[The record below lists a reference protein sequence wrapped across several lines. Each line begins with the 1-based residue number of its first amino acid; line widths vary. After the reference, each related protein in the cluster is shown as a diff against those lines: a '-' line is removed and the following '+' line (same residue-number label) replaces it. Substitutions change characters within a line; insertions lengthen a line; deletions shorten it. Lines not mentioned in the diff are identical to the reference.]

1 MTKNT
6 VQDKIP
12 IVHVLLLVGVPVLAL
27 TGTAD
32 ASTQKTIVEELLL
45 SASTTQ
51 IFLSPNRVNLK
62 FSVTKVKKQDM
73 MKQLEWV
80 VQDAK
85 EKGVDMAKTIIFCNS
100 LVDIAGVV
108 NWLMMRLGSAAFHPQ
123 DSRK

>member
-1 MTKNT
+1 M
-6 VQDKIP
+6 
-12 IVHVLLLVGVPVLAL
+12 LAL

-80 VQDAK
+80 VQEAK
-85 EKGVDMAKTIIFCNS
+85 EKGVEMAKMIIFCNS
-100 LVDIAGVV
+100 LVD
-108 NWLMMRLGSAAFHPQ
+108 LLEL
-123 DSRK
+123 

>member
-1 MTKNT
+1 
-6 VQDKIP
+6 
-12 IVHVLLLVGVPVLAL
+12 VHVLLLVGVPVLAL

-73 MKQLEWV
+73 MQQLEWV
-80 VQDAK
+80 TSK
-85 EKGVDMAKTIIFCNS
+85 LIFKHTKFA
-100 LVDIAGVV
+100 L
-108 NWLMMRLGSAAFHPQ
+108 
-123 DSRK
+123 

>member
-1 MTKNT
+1 M
-6 VQDKIP
+6 
-12 IVHVLLLVGVPVLAL
+12 LAL

-62 FSVTKVKKQDM
+62 FSVTKVKKQDV

-80 VQDAK
+80 VQEAK
-85 EKGVDMAKTIIFCNS
+85 EKGVEMAKMIIFCNS

-108 NWLMMRLGSAAFHPQ
+108 NWLMMRLGNAAFHPH